1 MHCRS
6 FLLLGMAATALPVH
20 AESAPAERAI
30 TLVEA
35 RALAERTTPDVLLAL
50 RREEVARAQV
60 EVAGALANPTLTVST
75 ARLTARLL
83 TGISVPVP
91 LFGQRSTAITA
102 AASDAD
108 AVTRDT
114 EAVRVD
120 ARWNV
125 THAWLDLW
133 ETQERARLAETAAA
147 ETDRLA
153 GIAKERFDAGSA
165 PRLDVVRTGADQA
178 RARAEARA
186 AEMNVAAAAA
196 RLAVW
201 LDATE
206 GPPLRPSGA
215 PELGPLP
222 PEQSLRQRL
231 LAHHPALARDQAQ
244 VAAAAAHVRAEE
256 RLRWPIVNLELTVAQ
271 GDPTLPGTDVIG
283 GLSFEAPVLSQRRGE
298 IGRARAEQTLAE
310 TTNDLDRRRLG
321 AELADGCAQ
330 ANAAEL
336 RARALGLEV
345 LPALEETR
353 RMTEEGYR
361 DGRVDLL
368 RVLDA
373 QRALLDGRVGY
384 VEAQVAW
391 QRALAD
397 VERAVGAPLEGG
409 ATLAP

>member
-1 MHCRS
+1 MRQRS
-6 FLLLGMAATALPVH
+6 FLLLGVVATALPAH
-20 AESAPAERAI
+20 AETSVERMI
-30 TLVEA
+30 SLTEA
-35 RALAERTTPDVLLAL
+35 RALAERATPEVLLAR
-50 RREEVARAQV
+50 RREAVARAQV

-75 ARLTARLL
+75 ARFTARFLA
-83 TGISVPVP
+83 GVSVPVP
-91 LFGQRSTAITA
+91 LFGQRSTAVTA
-102 AASDAD
+102 ASSDAE
-108 AVTRDT
+108 AVNLDS

-120 ARWNV
+120 ARWGV
-125 THAWLDLW
+125 TRAWLDLW
-133 ETQERARLAETAAA
+133 ETQERARMTETAAA
-147 ETDRLA
+147 EADRLA
-153 GIAKERFDAGSA
+153 GIAKERFAAGSA

-196 RLAVW
+196 RLELW
-201 LDATE
+201 LGATG

-215 PELGPLP
+215 PDLGRLP
-222 PEQSLRQRL
+222 PEQTLRQQLWAR
-231 LAHHPALARDQAQ
+231 HPALARDQAQ
-244 VAAAAAHVRAEE
+244 IAAAAAHVRAEE

-283 GLSFEAPVLSQRRGE
+283 GLSFEAPVLSQRRGAV
-298 IGRARAEQTLAE
+298 GRARAEQTLAE
-310 TTNDLDRRRLG
+310 TTNEIDRRRLS
-321 AELADGCAQ
+321 ADLADGYAQ

-373 QRALLDGRVGY
+373 QRAVLDGRAGY
-384 VEAQVAW
+384 VEAQAAW

-409 ATLAP
+409 AGLAP

>member
-1 MHCRS
+1 MRCRS
-6 FLLLGMAATALPVH
+6 FLVLGVATAALPVH
-20 AESAPAERAI
+20 AEAPAERAI
-30 TLVEA
+30 SLAEA
-35 RALAERTTPDVLLAL
+35 RALADRATPDVVLAR
-50 RREEVARAQV
+50 RREAVARAQV
-60 EVAGALANPTLTVST
+60 DVAGALANPTLTVST

-91 LFGQRSTAITA
+91 LFGQRSTAVTA

-108 AVTRDT
+108 AVTLDT

-120 ARWNV
+120 VRWNV
-125 THAWLDLW
+125 TRAWLDLW
-133 ETQERARLAETAAA
+133 ETQERARMAETTAA

-186 AEMNVAAAAA
+186 VEMNLAAAAA
-196 RLAVW
+196 RLEVW
-201 LDATE
+201 LGATE

-215 PELGPLP
+215 PDLGPLP
-222 PEQSLRQRL
+222 PEQMLRQQL
-231 LAHHPALARDQAQ
+231 LARHPALARDQAQ

-283 GLSFEAPVLSQRRGE
+283 GLSFEAPVLSQRRGQ
-298 IGRARAEQTLAE
+298 IGRARAEQTLAA
-310 TTNDLDRRRLG
+310 TTDEIDRRRLS
-321 AELADGCAQ
+321 ADLADGYAQ
-330 ANAAEL
+330 ANAAEV

-373 QRALLDGRVGY
+373 QRAVLDGRAGY

-397 VERAVGAPLEGG
+397 VERAVGASLEGG
-409 ATLAP
+409 AALAP